1 MLPSSFC
8 AEDEGYTVDLRE
20 KTIEQAWLSEE
31 FEMIRNKMKDACP
44 DCPHREFC
52 MGGCPMIQEI
62 VICSEKVKTDENK
75 D

>member
-31 FEMIRNKMKDACP
+31 FEMIRN
-44 DCPHREFC
+44 
-52 MGGCPMIQEI
+52 QE
-62 VICSEKVKTDENK
+62 
-75 D
+75 